1 MKALIFLFVTL
12 PLFAAPSPEF
22 AENLNNILTVQENVL
37 SEFRTDEKAW
47 GDWKLDGQKTD
58 LAVSK
63 SGILGFS
70 AVKGTAA
77 VELSWSRADKSL
89 KNVETEEGDIISLDS
104 AMTEKEV
111 LKAVRPTFKVLF
123 KNKKEGTYSH
133 IQKNMEDHVIRYH
146 RALQGIDE
154 IAGATYTPKKFRLD
168 LSTSFSSPLFGFT
181 KLSGDT
187 RMRLE
192 WKITPIT
199 SKNLSEKDQKVVS
212 QLIADLTKGLE
223 GANTPEGYKLKE
235 VSIGLGLSQKNL
247 LSFSKVKG
255 EIVGELYFKRNA
267 QKANLSNLDLE
278 GEYTYASEDGEKVL
292 NYLKRRRFRKGINE
306 SFKLTN
312 WFARQFK
319 KRNSKWEVG
328 KFKTS
333 FSLSYSGFLGLSN
346 TSSKSLVTFTYSK

>member
-1 MKALIFLFVTL
+1 MKALVLLFVTL
-12 PLFAAPSPEF
+12 PLFAAPTPEF
-22 AENLNNILTVQENVL
+22 AENLKNILTVQENVL

-63 SGILGFS
+63 SGLLGFS

-77 VELSWSRADKSL
+77 VELSWSRADKSF
-89 KNVETEEGDIISLDS
+89 KSNEEVEGDVVTLDS
-104 AMTEKEV
+104 AMNEKEV
-111 LKAVRPTFKVLF
+111 IKAVRPTFNVLF
-123 KNKKEGTYSH
+123 KNKKKGSYAH
-133 IQKNMEDHVIRYH
+133 IQKNMEDHIIRYH
-146 RALQGIDE
+146 RALKGIDG

-168 LSTSFSSPLFGFT
+168 LSTSFSSPLFGFA

-192 WKITPIT
+192 WKITPSA
-199 SKNLSEKDQKVVS
+199 SKNLSGKDQEVVKK
-212 QLIADLTKGLE
+212 LIADLTKGLE
-223 GANTPEGYKLKE
+223 DARTPAGYKLKE
-235 VSIGLGLSQKNL
+235 VSIGLGLSKKNL

-255 EIVGELYFKRNA
+255 EIVGELYFKRNT
-267 QKANLSNLDLE
+267 QKADYSNLDLE
-278 GEYTYASEDGEKVL
+278 GEYGVRSEEKFL
-292 NYLKRRRFRKGINE
+292 NYFKRRRFRKGIRD

-312 WFARQFK
+312 WFAGQFK
-319 KRNSKWEVG
+319 RRNSQWEVG

-333 FSLSYSGFLGLSN
+333 FSLSYSGFLGLAN